1 MGETGTPV
9 KIRPE
14 NEMSEYSAKTLR
26 EKMKAKARSL
36 ANPGNYYKDQEVSSA
51 DWSPAPPLK
60 TEMKT
65 GARPIMKPSS
75 KGTGESYAARDTKKA
90 IGADMK
96 RGAFKAGGAVKD
108 AGVKDK
114 AALGAIDPSPKRG
127 PAGHYAKGGR
137 TKKDLGGVLEKISPA
152 YAVMRSIQR
161 GPDEE
166 QQTKSRLQ
174 EAAMINAARGA
185 KKGGKIKKA
194 GGGRTKKDLGGVLEK
209 ISPAYAVMRSIQR
222 GPDEE
227 QQTKNR
233 LQEAA
238 MINAARGAKKG
249 GKVKKAGGGSS
260 LEKMVGKPKGS
271 DYSQVGKMGTANYT
285 QEDKGALNRALKGDD
300 SLPEPA
306 EAAERSGKY
315 QNYKKG
321 GSAKAK
327 GGSTYGGSSP
337 LRLMKTIG
345 EGKKI
350 AKVYKDPSS
359 GEYQVKHFLDGQ
371 HQKKAD
377 YFTDDKE
384 DAHGT
389 ADSFTR
395 DRDARKAGGRTRAK
409 GKTNINIVI
418 AAGRKA
424 GPEAPALDM
433 AAGMPS
439 APANIPVP
447 MPGAGAPPPAA
458 MPMGGPPGMP
468 APGIPGMPP
477 GRKAGGRI
485 TKIASSY
492 KDMQAGAGSGEGRLQ
507 KTDIAKRH
515 HDAPARKRGGKVYSS
530 YKDMDA
536 GAGSGPG
543 RLEKTEIER
552 KQRARGK

>member
-36 ANPGNYYKDQEVSSA
+36 ANPGDYYKDQEVSSA

-75 KGTGESYAARDTKKA
+75 KGTGESYAARDTKAA

-96 RGAFKAGGAVKD
+96 RGAFKAGGAVKKANGGSSDKKYVNIGGKKVEDTHEGKLSFAKKTFPNITEVGPNAEPIFPKAKRSGGAVKD
-108 AGVKDK
+108 AGVKNK

-127 PAGHYAKGGR
+127 AADHYKKGGKV
-137 TKKDLGGVLEKISPA
+137 KKNIGGVLEKISPA

-194 GGGRTKKDLGGVLEK
+194 GGGSMLEK
-209 ISPAYAVMRSIQR
+209 
-222 GPDEE
+222 
-227 QQTKNR
+227 
-233 LQEAA
+233 L
-238 MINAARGAKKG
+238 
-249 GKVKKAGGGSS
+249 
-260 LEKMVGKPKGS
+260 VGKPKGS

-345 EGKKI
+345 EGKKT
-350 AKVYKDPSS
+350 AKIYKNPGS

-377 YFTDDKE
+377 YFTDDKD

-389 ADSFTR
+389 ADSFTS
-395 DRDARKAGGRTRAK
+395 DRDARKSGGRTRAK

-433 AAGMPS
+433 AGGMPS

-447 MPGAGAPPPAA
+447 MPGPGAPPPAA

-485 TKIASSY
+485 SKIASSY
-492 KDMQAGAGSGEGRLQ
+492 KDMTAGAVSGEGRLQ
-507 KTDIAKRH
+507 KTDIAKKH
-515 HDAPARKRGGKVYSS
+515 HGAPARKAGGKVYSS

-543 RLEKTEIER
+543 RQEKTEIEK

>member
-1 MGETGTPV
+1 MYEL
-9 KIRPE
+9 
-14 NEMSEYSAKTLR
+14 AKSSR
-26 EKMKAKARSL
+26 DKMKAKARRL
-36 ANPGNYYKDQEVSSA
+36 ANPGDYYKDQEVSSA
-51 DWSPAPPLK
+51 DWSPAPPLR
-60 TEMKT
+60 TEIKT
-65 GARPIMKPSS
+65 GARPIMKPSA
-75 KGTGESYAARDTKKA
+75 KGTGESYAARDTKAA
-90 IGADMK
+90 IGGDMK
-96 RGAFKAGGAVKD
+96 RGAFKAGGAVK
-108 AGVKDK
+108 GVSIPTPKETLSTKEIIGANPIRPTRGK
-114 AALGAIDPSPKRG
+114 AENYK
-127 PAGHYAKGGR
+127 KGGKV
-137 TKKDLGGVLEKISPA
+137 KKNIGGVLEKISPA

-194 GGGRTKKDLGGVLEK
+194 DGGDINSSKTPQRTTAAQNVYTPKYNEDSVNKAIASSNRSGNRISGKESSAIKALLKGRTG
-209 ISPAYAVMRSIQR
+209 R
-222 GPDEE
+222 
-227 QQTKNR
+227 
-233 LQEAA
+233 
-238 MINAARGAKKG
+238 
-249 GKVKKAGGGSS
+249 AGGGSM

-321 GSAKAK
+321 GSAKAR
-327 GGSTYGGSSP
+327 GGSTYGGSSA

-345 EGKKI
+345 EGKKT
-350 AKVYKDPSS
+350 AKIYKNPGS

-377 YFTDDKE
+377 YFTDDKD

-389 ADSFTR
+389 ADSFTSE
-395 DRDARKAGGRTRAK
+395 RDARKSGGRTRAK

-433 AAGMPS
+433 AGGMPS

-485 TKIASSY
+485 SKIASSY
-492 KDMQAGAGSGEGRLQ
+492 KDMTAGAVSGEGRLQ
-507 KTDIAKRH
+507 KTDIAKKH
-515 HDAPARKRGGKVYSS
+515 HGAPARKAGGKVYSS

-543 RLEKTEIER
+543 RQEKTEIEK

>member
-36 ANPGNYYKDQEVSSA
+36 ANPGNYYKDQEVSSS
-51 DWSPAPPLK
+51 DWSPAPPLR

-65 GARPIMKPSS
+65 GARPIMKPSA
-75 KGTGESYAARDTKKA
+75 KGTGESYAARDTKAA

-96 RGAFKAGGAVKD
+96 RGAFKAGGAVKKS
-108 AGVKDK
+108 GVSIPTPKETLSTKEIIGANPIRPTRGK
-114 AALGAIDPSPKRG
+114 AENYK
-127 PAGHYAKGGR
+127 KGGKV
-137 TKKDLGGVLEKISPA
+137 KKNIGGVLEKISPA
-152 YAVMRSIQR
+152 YAAMRSIQR

-194 GGGRTKKDLGGVLEK
+194 GGGSMLEK
-209 ISPAYAVMRSIQR
+209 
-222 GPDEE
+222 
-227 QQTKNR
+227 
-233 LQEAA
+233 L
-238 MINAARGAKKG
+238 
-249 GKVKKAGGGSS
+249 
-260 LEKMVGKPKGS
+260 VGKPKTGS
-271 DYSQVGKMGTANYT
+271 DMSQVGKMGSARYPTEEKET
-285 QEDKGALNRALKGDD
+285 MKEIISPRDTTKETVETMERLG
-300 SLPEPA
+300 
-306 EAAERSGKY
+306 EAGR
-315 QNYKKG
+315 KKG
-321 GSAKAK
+321 GRA
-327 GGSTYGGSSP
+327 
-337 LRLMKTIG
+337 
-345 EGKKI
+345 E
-350 AKVYKDPSS
+350 
-359 GEYQVKHFLDGQ
+359 
-371 HQKKAD
+371 
-377 YFTDDKE
+377 
-384 DAHGT
+384 
-389 ADSFTR
+389 
-395 DRDARKAGGRTRAK
+395 RKSGGRTRAK

-433 AAGMPS
+433 AGGMPS

-485 TKIASSY
+485 SKIASSY
-492 KDMQAGAGSGEGRLQ
+492 KDMTAGAVSGEGRLQ
-507 KTDIAKRH
+507 KTDIAKKH
-515 HDAPARKRGGKVYSS
+515 HGAPARKAGGKVYSS

-543 RLEKTEIER
+543 RQEKTEIEK

>member
-36 ANPGNYYKDQEVSSA
+36 ANPGDYYKDQEVSSA

-96 RGAFKAGGAVKD
+96 RGAFKAGGAVKKS
-108 AGVKDK
+108 GVSIPTPKETLSTKEIVGANPIRPTRGK
-114 AALGAIDPSPKRG
+114 AENYK
-127 PAGHYAKGGR
+127 KGGKV
-137 TKKDLGGVLEKISPA
+137 KKNIGGVLEKISPA
-152 YAVMRSIQR
+152 YAAMRSIQR

-194 GGGRTKKDLGGVLEK
+194 GGGSMLEK
-209 ISPAYAVMRSIQR
+209 
-222 GPDEE
+222 
-227 QQTKNR
+227 
-233 LQEAA
+233 L
-238 MINAARGAKKG
+238 
-249 GKVKKAGGGSS
+249 
-260 LEKMVGKPKGS
+260 VGKPKTGS
-271 DYSQVGKMGTANYT
+271 DMSQVGKMGSARYPTEEKET
-285 QEDKGALNRALKGDD
+285 MKEIISPRDTTKETVETMERLG
-300 SLPEPA
+300 
-306 EAAERSGKY
+306 EAGR
-315 QNYKKG
+315 KKG
-321 GSAKAK
+321 GRA
-327 GGSTYGGSSP
+327 
-337 LRLMKTIG
+337 
-345 EGKKI
+345 E
-350 AKVYKDPSS
+350 
-359 GEYQVKHFLDGQ
+359 
-371 HQKKAD
+371 
-377 YFTDDKE
+377 
-384 DAHGT
+384 
-389 ADSFTR
+389 
-395 DRDARKAGGRTRAK
+395 RKAGGRTRAK

-433 AAGMPS
+433 AGGMPS

-492 KDMQAGAGSGEGRLQ
+492 KDMQAGSGSGEGRLQ
-507 KTDIAKRH
+507 KTDIAKKH
-515 HDAPARKRGGKVYSS
+515 HDAPARRAGGKVYSS

-543 RLEKTEIER
+543 RLEKTEIEK

>member
-1 MGETGTPV
+1 MYEL
-9 KIRPE
+9 
-14 NEMSEYSAKTLR
+14 AKSSR
-26 EKMKAKARSL
+26 EKMKAKARRL
-36 ANPGNYYKDQEVSSA
+36 ANPGDYYKDQEVSSA

-96 RGAFKAGGAVKD
+96 RGAFKAGGAVKGSKIPS
-108 AGVKDK
+108 AKETLSTKEIV
-114 AALGAIDPSPKRG
+114 GANPIKPTRG
-127 PAGHYAKGGR
+127 AAGHYAKGGSID
-137 TKKDLGGVLEKISPA
+137 KKDPKNLYTKDQLRGDKLQKLMDNASHDEDLKRIKDSLDAHGF
-152 YAVMRSIQR
+152 SIPR
-161 GPDEE
+161 GLMPP
-166 QQTKSRLQ
+166 SSSS
-174 EAAMINAARGA
+174 GY
-185 KKGGKIKKA
+185 KKGGKIKKE
-194 GGGRTKKDLGGVLEK
+194 V
-209 ISPAYAVMRSIQR
+209 
-222 GPDEE
+222 
-227 QQTKNR
+227 
-233 LQEAA
+233 
-238 MINAARGAKKG
+238 
-249 GKVKKAGGGSS
+249 GGS
-260 LEKMVGKPKGS
+260 LLKRMIGGPKTGS
-271 DYSQVGKMGTANYT
+271 DMSQVGKMGTANYT
-285 QEDKGALNRALKGDD
+285 QEEKGALNRLLNKED

-321 GSAKAK
+321 GRA
-327 GGSTYGGSSP
+327 
-337 LRLMKTIG
+337 
-345 EGKKI
+345 E
-350 AKVYKDPSS
+350 
-359 GEYQVKHFLDGQ
+359 
-371 HQKKAD
+371 
-377 YFTDDKE
+377 
-384 DAHGT
+384 
-389 ADSFTR
+389 
-395 DRDARKAGGRTRAK
+395 RKAGGRTRAK

-424 GPEAPALDM
+424 GPEMPALDM

-468 APGIPGMPP
+468 SPGIL

-485 TKIASSY
+485 TKVASSY

-507 KTDIAKRH
+507 KTDIAKKH
-515 HDAPARKRGGKVYSS
+515 HDAPARKAGGKVYSS

-543 RLEKTEIER
+543 RLEKTEIEK

>member
-1 MGETGTPV
+1 MYEL
-9 KIRPE
+9 
-14 NEMSEYSAKTLR
+14 AKSSR
-26 EKMKAKARSL
+26 DKMKAKARRL
-36 ANPGNYYKDQEVSSA
+36 ANPGDYYKDQEVSSA

-90 IGADMK
+90 IGEDMK
-96 RGAFKAGGAVKD
+96 RGAFKAGGAVK
-108 AGVKDK
+108 GVS
-114 AALGAIDPSPKRG
+114 IPTPKETLS
-127 PAGHYAKGGR
+127 
-137 TKKDLGGVLEKISPA
+137 TKEIVGSNPIRP
-152 YAVMRSIQR
+152 
-161 GPDEE
+161 
-166 QQTKSRLQ
+166 T
-174 EAAMINAARGA
+174 RGA
-185 KKGGKIKKA
+185 A
-194 GGGRTKKDLGGVLEK
+194 G
-209 ISPAYAVMRSIQR
+209 YY
-222 GPDEE
+222 
-227 QQTKNR
+227 
-233 LQEAA
+233 
-238 MINAARGAKKG
+238 KKG
-249 GKVKKAGGGSS
+249 GKVKKADGGDVDASKSPQRTTASQNVYSPKYNEDAVNKAIASSNRSGQRISGKESSAIKALLKGRTGRAGGGSV
-260 LEKMVGKPKGS
+260 LEKMVGKPKTGS
-271 DYSQVGKMGTANYT
+271 DMSQVGKMGSARYPTEEKET
-285 QEDKGALNRALKGDD
+285 IKEIISPRDTTKETVETMERLG
-300 SLPEPA
+300 
-306 EAAERSGKY
+306 EAGRKR
-315 QNYKKG
+315 
-321 GSAKAK
+321 
-327 GGSTYGGSSP
+327 GGSTYGVSSP
-337 LRLMKTIG
+337 LRLTKTVG
-345 EGKKI
+345 EGKKT
-350 AKVYKDPSS
+350 AKIYKNPDS
-359 GEYQVKHFLDGQ
+359 GEYQVKHFIDGA

-389 ADSFTR
+389 ASYFTQ
-395 DRDARKAGGRTRAK
+395 DRDARKSGGRTRAK

-468 APGIPGMPP
+468 APGIPPMPP
-477 GRKAGGRI
+477 GRKTGGRI

-492 KDMQAGAGSGEGRLQ
+492 KDMQAGSGSGEGRLQ
-507 KTDIAKRH
+507 KTDIAKKH
-515 HDAPARKRGGKVYSS
+515 HDAPARKAGGKVYSS

>member
-26 EKMKAKARSL
+26 EKMKAKARSF
-36 ANPGNYYKDQEVSSA
+36 ANPGDYYKDQEVSSA

-96 RGAFKAGGAVKD
+96 RGAFKAGGAVKKS
-108 AGVKDK
+108 GVSIPTPKETLSTKEIVGANPIRPTRGK
-114 AALGAIDPSPKRG
+114 AEN
-127 PAGHYAKGGR
+127 Y
-137 TKKDLGGVLEKISPA
+137 
-152 YAVMRSIQR
+152 
-161 GPDEE
+161 
-166 QQTKSRLQ
+166 
-174 EAAMINAARGA
+174 
-185 KKGGKIKKA
+185 KKGG
-194 GGGRTKKDLGGVLEK
+194 
-209 ISPAYAVMRSIQR
+209 S
-222 GPDEE
+222 
-227 QQTKNR
+227 
-233 LQEAA
+233 
-238 MINAARGAKKG
+238 
-249 GKVKKAGGGSS
+249 VKKAGGGSM

-300 SLPEPA
+300 ALPEPA

-321 GSAKAK
+321 GRA
-327 GGSTYGGSSP
+327 
-337 LRLMKTIG
+337 
-345 EGKKI
+345 E
-350 AKVYKDPSS
+350 
-359 GEYQVKHFLDGQ
+359 
-371 HQKKAD
+371 
-377 YFTDDKE
+377 
-384 DAHGT
+384 
-389 ADSFTR
+389 
-395 DRDARKAGGRTRAK
+395 RKAGGRTRAK

-433 AAGMPS
+433 AGGMPS

-447 MPGAGAPPPAA
+447 MPGPGAPPPAA

-468 APGIPGMPP
+468 APGLLP

-492 KDMQAGAGSGEGRLQ
+492 KDMQAGSGSGEGRLQ
-507 KTDIAKRH
+507 KTDIAKKH
-515 HDAPARKRGGKVYSS
+515 HGAPTRKAGGKVYSS

-543 RLEKTEIER
+543 RLEKTEIEK

>member
-1 MGETGTPV
+1 MYEL
-9 KIRPE
+9 
-14 NEMSEYSAKTLR
+14 AKSSR
-26 EKMKAKARSL
+26 DKMKAKARRL
-36 ANPGNYYKDQEVSSA
+36 ANPGDYYKDQEVSSA

-96 RGAFKAGGAVKD
+96 RGGFKAGGAVKGSKIPS
-108 AGVKDK
+108 AKETLSTKEIV
-114 AALGAIDPSPKRG
+114 GANPIKPTRG
-127 PAGHYAKGGR
+127 AAGHYKKGGKV
-137 TKKDLGGVLEKISPA
+137 KKNIGGVLEKISPA
-152 YAVMRSIQR
+152 YAAMRSIQR

-194 GGGRTKKDLGGVLEK
+194 GGG
-209 ISPAYAVMRSIQR
+209 SM
-222 GPDEE
+222 
-227 QQTKNR
+227 
-233 LQEAA
+233 
-238 MINAARGAKKG
+238 
-249 GKVKKAGGGSS
+249 
-260 LEKMVGKPKGS
+260 LEKMVGKPKTGS
-271 DYSQVGKMGTANYT
+271 DMSQVGKMGTANYT
-285 QEDKGALNRALKGDD
+285 QEEKGALNRVLNKED

-321 GSAKAK
+321 GRA
-327 GGSTYGGSSP
+327 
-337 LRLMKTIG
+337 
-345 EGKKI
+345 E
-350 AKVYKDPSS
+350 
-359 GEYQVKHFLDGQ
+359 
-371 HQKKAD
+371 
-377 YFTDDKE
+377 
-384 DAHGT
+384 
-389 ADSFTR
+389 
-395 DRDARKAGGRTRAK
+395 RKAGGRTRAK

-468 APGIPGMPP
+468 APGLLP

-507 KTDIAKRH
+507 KTDIAKKH
-515 HDAPARKRGGKVYSS
+515 HDAPARKAGGKVYSS

-543 RLEKTEIER
+543 RLEKTEIEK

>member
-1 MGETGTPV
+1 
-9 KIRPE
+9 
-14 NEMSEYSAKTLR
+14 
-26 EKMKAKARSL
+26 MKAKARRL
-36 ANPGNYYKDQEVSSA
+36 ANPGDYYKDQEVSSA

-96 RGAFKAGGAVKD
+96 RGAFKAGGAVKGSKIPS
-108 AGVKDK
+108 AEETLSTK
-114 AALGAIDPSPKRG
+114 AIVGSNPIKPTRGA
-127 PAGHYAKGGR
+127 AGHY
-137 TKKDLGGVLEKISPA
+137 
-152 YAVMRSIQR
+152 
-161 GPDEE
+161 
-166 QQTKSRLQ
+166 
-174 EAAMINAARGA
+174 
-185 KKGGKIKKA
+185 KKGGAVKKA
-194 GGGRTKKDLGGVLEK
+194 DGGDVDASKAPQRTTASQNVYSPKYNEDAVNKAIASSNRSGQRISGKESSAIKALLKGRTG
-209 ISPAYAVMRSIQR
+209 R
-222 GPDEE
+222 
-227 QQTKNR
+227 
-233 LQEAA
+233 
-238 MINAARGAKKG
+238 
-249 GKVKKAGGGSS
+249 AGGGSA
-260 LEKMVGKPKGS
+260 LEKMVGKPKTGS
-271 DYSQVGKMGTANYT
+271 DMSQVGKMGTANYT
-285 QEDKGALNRALKGDD
+285 QEEKGALNRVLNKED

-321 GSAKAK
+321 GRA
-327 GGSTYGGSSP
+327 
-337 LRLMKTIG
+337 
-345 EGKKI
+345 E
-350 AKVYKDPSS
+350 
-359 GEYQVKHFLDGQ
+359 
-371 HQKKAD
+371 
-377 YFTDDKE
+377 
-384 DAHGT
+384 
-389 ADSFTR
+389 
-395 DRDARKAGGRTRAK
+395 RKAGGRTRAK

-458 MPMGGPPGMP
+458 MPMGGPPGAP
-468 APGIPGMPP
+468 TPGIPGLPP

-492 KDMQAGAGSGEGRLQ
+492 KDMQAGSGSGEGRLQ
-507 KTDIAKRH
+507 KTDIAKKH
-515 HDAPARKRGGKVYSS
+515 HDAPARKAGGKVYSS

>member
-36 ANPGNYYKDQEVSSA
+36 ANPGDYYKDQEVSSA

-90 IGADMK
+90 IGEDMK
-96 RGAFKAGGAVKD
+96 RGGFKAGGAVKKS
-108 AGVKDK
+108 GVSIPTPKETLSTKEIVGANPIRPTRGK
-114 AALGAIDPSPKRG
+114 AENYKT
-127 PAGHYAKGGR
+127 GGKV
-137 TKKDLGGVLEKISPA
+137 KKSIGGVLEKISPA
-152 YAVMRSIQR
+152 YAAMRSIQR

-194 GGGRTKKDLGGVLEK
+194 GGG
-209 ISPAYAVMRSIQR
+209 SM
-222 GPDEE
+222 
-227 QQTKNR
+227 
-233 LQEAA
+233 
-238 MINAARGAKKG
+238 
-249 GKVKKAGGGSS
+249 

-315 QNYKKG
+315 QNYKTG
-321 GSAKAK
+321 GRA
-327 GGSTYGGSSP
+327 
-337 LRLMKTIG
+337 
-345 EGKKI
+345 E
-350 AKVYKDPSS
+350 
-359 GEYQVKHFLDGQ
+359 
-371 HQKKAD
+371 
-377 YFTDDKE
+377 
-384 DAHGT
+384 
-389 ADSFTR
+389 
-395 DRDARKAGGRTRAK
+395 RKAGGRTRAK

-433 AAGMPS
+433 AGGMPS

-468 APGIPGMPP
+468 APGLLP

-492 KDMQAGAGSGEGRLQ
+492 KDMQAGSGSGEGRLQ
-507 KTDIAKRH
+507 KTDIAKKH
-515 HDAPARKRGGKVYSS
+515 HDAPARKAGGKVYSS

-536 GAGSGPG
+536 GAGSGFG
-543 RLEKTEIER
+543 RLEKTEIEK

>member
-14 NEMSEYSAKTLR
+14 NKMSEYSAKTLR

-96 RGAFKAGGAVKD
+96 RGAFKAGGAVKKS
-108 AGVKDK
+108 GVSIPTPKETLSTKEIIGANPIRPTRGK
-114 AALGAIDPSPKRG
+114 AENYK
-127 PAGHYAKGGR
+127 KGGKV
-137 TKKDLGGVLEKISPA
+137 KKNIGGVLEKISPA
-152 YAVMRSIQR
+152 YAAMRSIQR

-194 GGGRTKKDLGGVLEK
+194 GGG
-209 ISPAYAVMRSIQR
+209 SM
-222 GPDEE
+222 
-227 QQTKNR
+227 
-233 LQEAA
+233 
-238 MINAARGAKKG
+238 
-249 GKVKKAGGGSS
+249 

-321 GSAKAK
+321 GSTKAK
-327 GGSTYGGSSP
+327 GGSTYGESSP

-345 EGKKI
+345 EGKKT
-350 AKVYKDPSS
+350 AKVYKNPSS

-377 YFTDDKE
+377 YFTDDKD

-433 AAGMPS
+433 AGGMPS

-492 KDMQAGAGSGEGRLQ
+492 KDMQAGSGSGEGRLQ
-507 KTDIAKRH
+507 KTDIAKKH
-515 HDAPARKRGGKVYSS
+515 HDAPARRAGGKVYSS

-536 GAGSGPG
+536 GAGSGFG
-543 RLEKTEIER
+543 RLEKTEIEK